1 MDDAQLARTVGDT
14 QNTPAT
20 DKGDTH
26 VVGAV
31 QDSTDNTHVGF
42 RVLLAMDHCVAWY
55 TPGNHTVQLAAT
67 EKSLVDETMAAGDL
81 DGTYVQGEAHAVDN
95 SCIRVHHKEGN
106 VEDPW

>member
-42 RVLLAMDHCVAWY
+42 RVLLAMDHCGERLWC
-55 TPGNHTVQLAAT
+55 TPGSHTVRLIAAT
-67 EKSLVDETMAAGDL
+67 EKSDELTAAEDL
-81 DGTYVQGEAHAVDN
+81 DGTYVPGEE
-95 SCIRVHHKEGN
+95 RVVGN
-106 VEDPW
+106 